1 MRRNRMVLLGVVA
14 TAAVAGSA
22 TLVLAGAGGGT
33 FGDADFFG
41 LQSVDERSTN
51 SKQWEQIPGVG
62 VGLSTTPQV
71 VTISA
76 EMKKGKARVR
86 IVNVDTNTAVPPGPV
101 QFTAQ
106 AANSFSFG
114 IAENC
119 PPSYALQWKRVG
131 TQKAVASNVS
141 VLRVDESGSCF

>member
-1 MRRNRMVLLGVVA
+1 MVLLGVVA
-14 TAAVAGSA
+14 TAAVAVPV
-22 TLVLAGAGGGT
+22 TLVSAGLGGGM
-33 FGDADFFG
+33 FGDADFFN

-76 EMKKGKARVR
+76 EMMKGKARIR
-86 IVNVDTNTAVPPGPV
+86 IVNLDTNQAVSPGPV
-101 QFTAQ
+101 QFTAK

-114 IAENC
+114 IADNC
-119 PPSYALQWKRVG
+119 PPSHALQWKRVG
-131 TQKAVASNVS
+131 TQRAVASNLS
-141 VLRVDESGSCF
+141 VLRVDESGPCL